1 MFMAY
6 TQSEHLWDA
15 RTTLTARHG
24 GSLML
29 TMSIRMSTP
38 GKQDFIRPAPRPSAV
53 PCGGISDF
61 LGSGADHRV
70 PQHFPVARMERK
82 RHPGTAPTTSNAV
95 FHASA
100 TEAAGP

>member
-24 GSLML
+24 GPLML

-53 PCGGISDF
+53 PCGGITDF

-70 PQHFPVARMERK
+70 PQHFPLARMERK
-82 RHPGTAPTTSNAV
+82 RHIRGRPPPHRTPSFMLRDRGC
-95 FHASA
+95 
-100 TEAAGP
+100 G